1 LNKALAAHG
10 IRIYLFITHLLLPS
24 NRTSRARRPSAA
36 LEARGQTPSHRDLM
50 EAASSAA
57 HTRLV
62 RRALGAAALLLAAAF
77 APPLAAQNGTLSGR
91 VTDAADGAPL
101 SGAVVHLTGRPGA
114 ATREDGTYRLEAP
127 AGTYELVVSRLG
139 YNTVREQLRLDA
151 GATLTRDVRLVEGA
165 QLLETVVAVGTRRP
179 DRTATDAP
187 VPVDVLTAAD
197 IQATGLTETAQI
209 IQRLA
214 PSVNFPR
221 ASVSDGTD
229 HVRPATLRGLAPD
242 QVLVLVNGKRRHNSA
257 LVNVNGSVGRGSTA
271 VDLNAIPASSIER
284 IEILRDGAAAQYGSD
299 AIAGVVNIVLK
310 SGGRREGLASVGQT
324 TEGDGRVVQLAATG
338 GRDFGESGFITL
350 SGEFRDRENTNRS
363 LPDTRQQYFN
373 GDPRNTNRAVANHR
387 QGDSDSRDIGA
398 FLNAGI
404 PLSPL
409 AEAYAFGGISRRD
422 GEAAGFFRRASDAR
436 TVRSLHP
443 DGFLPLISTTII
455 DGSGVAGVRGNVAG
469 FRYDLSGVYGR
480 NTFAFDV
487 LNSNNVSMGNAS
499 PTDFYAGT
507 LRFDQTTVNLDIS
520 RGLALGLPEAVNVA
534 FGAEYRRDG
543 YGIEEGELASYV
555 NGGVA
560 ILDGPTAGQLA
571 AVGAQVF
578 PGFRPSDAKDVSRS
592 SRAAYVDVEIT
603 PFRGLLLNVAGRFED
618 YSDFGSTSDG
628 KLAARVELTPQL
640 AVRGAVGTGFRAP
653 SLGQSYFSST
663 ATNFLVING
672 VNTPVDVRTFPA
684 GSPEAAVL
692 GATPLQPEES
702 VNYSAGVAWSPRR
715 DLSLTVDAY
724 RIDIDDRIVFS
735 ENFTG
740 PAIQQLFIN
749 AGFAGVTGGRFF
761 TNAIDTRTRG
771 VDVVAQYARP
781 VGPGMLRFTG
791 GANFTDT
798 EVLTDPVITP
808 PQLTGL
814 GETLFGRVERGR
826 LERGQPRSSVN
837 LALNYALDRLA
848 VNLNNR
854 RFGEVTVFGTAAAGT
869 PTNTDQTFGA
879 RWITDLDLSYRVRS
893 GLTAA
898 VGANNVFG
906 VYPEQNF
913 RSPTGADNSNA
924 GIFPYN
930 QVSPFGFNGAFYY
943 LRLSWQGL

>member
-1 LNKALAAHG
+1 MSSHPVQVARVRTHRLRRVLATG
-10 IRIYLFITHLLLPS
+10 
-24 NRTSRARRPSAA
+24 
-36 LEARGQTPSHRDLM
+36 
-50 EAASSAA
+50 
-57 HTRLV
+57 
-62 RRALGAAALLLAAAF
+62 ALLLAAAF
-77 APPLAAQNGTLSGR
+77 APGLAAQNGTLSG
-91 VTDAADGAPL
+91 VVNAPDGAPL
-101 SGAVVHLTGRPGA
+101 PGA
-114 ATREDGTYRLEAP
+114 ALRLSGGPGTTSGADGTYRLSAP
-127 AGTYELVVSRLG
+127 AGTYDLTISRLG
-139 YNTVREQLRLDA
+139 YETLRLSVILTA
-151 GATLTRDVRLVEGA
+151 GNVTPLDVGMVESA
-165 QLLETVVAVGTRRP
+165 QMLEAVVAVGTRRP

-221 ASVSDGTD
+221 ATVSDGTD

-271 VDLNAIPASSIER
+271 VDLNALPASAIER

-299 AIAGVVNIVLK
+299 AIAGVINIVLK
-310 SGGRREGLASVGQT
+310 QGGRREALLSAGQT
-324 TEGDGRVVQLAATG
+324 TQGDGRVLQLAGTA
-338 GRDFGESGFITL
+338 GRDFGERGYITL
-350 SGEFRDRENTNRS
+350 SAEFRDRENTNRS
-363 LPDTRQQYFN
+363 LPDTRQQYFA
-373 GDPRNTNRAVANHR
+373 GDPRNNNRAEINHR
-387 QGDSDSRDIGA
+387 QGDSDSRDFGG
-398 FLNAGI
+398 FLNAAV
-404 PLSPL
+404 PLGEVI
-409 AEAYAFGGISRRD
+409 EAYAFGGLSRRD
-422 GEAAGFFRRASDAR
+422 GESAGFFRRANDAR
-436 TVRSLHP
+436 TVRSIHP

-455 DGSGVAGVRGNVAG
+455 DGSGVAGVRGTAAG

-487 LNSNNVSMGNAS
+487 LNTNNVSMGDAS

-507 LRFDQTTVNLDIS
+507 LRFDQTTANLDLS
-520 RGLALGLPEAVNVA
+520 RAIALGLPEAVNLA

-543 YGIEEGELASYV
+543 YGIEEGEEASYI
-555 NGGVA
+555 NGGQLV
-560 ILDGPTAGQLA
+560 LDGPQAGQLA

-578 PGFRPSDAKDVSRS
+578 PGFRPSDAKDVSRHNW
-592 SRAAYVDVEIT
+592 AGYVDVEIT
-603 PFRGLLLNVAGRFED
+603 PFRGLLLNVAGRYED

-628 KLAARVELTPQL
+628 KLAARMELTPQIAL
-640 AVRGAVGTGFRAP
+640 RGAVGTGFRAP

-702 VNYSAGVAWSPRR
+702 VNYSAGFAWEPMRE
-715 DLSLTVDAY
+715 LSLTVDAY

-740 PAIQQLFIN
+740 TAIRQLFEA
-749 AGFAGVTGGRFF
+749 AGFVGVTGGRFF
-761 TNAIDTRTRG
+761 TNAIDTRTTG
-771 VDVVAQYARP
+771 VDVVLQYARSL
-781 VGPGMLRFTG
+781 GPGMLRFTG
-791 GANFTDT
+791 GGNLTRT
-798 EVLTDPVITP
+798 EVLTDSVVTP
-808 PQLTGL
+808 PQLIGL

-826 LERGQPRSSVN
+826 LERGQPRSSLN
-837 LALNYALDRLA
+837 LALNYALESWTF
-848 VNLNNR
+848 NLNNR
-854 RFGEVTVFGTAAAGT
+854 RFGEVSVYGTAPVDS

-879 RWITDLDLSYRVRS
+879 RWITDVDVSYRMR
-893 GLTAA
+893 GGITAA
-898 VGANNVFG
+898 IGANNVLG

-913 RSPTGADNSNA
+913 RSLTGADNSNA

-930 QVSPFGFNGAFYY
+930 QISPFGFNGAFYY
-943 LRLSWQGL
+943 VRLGWQGL

>member
-1 LNKALAAHG
+1 MNAD
-10 IRIYLFITHLLLPS
+10 P
-24 NRTSRARRPSAA
+24 
-36 LEARGQTPSHRDLM
+36 
-50 EAASSAA
+50 SSAA
-57 HTRLV
+57 RTRTL
-62 RRALGAAALLLAAAF
+62 RRALGAAALVLAAAF
-77 APPLAAQNGTLSGR
+77 APALAAQNGTLTGR
-91 VTDAADGAPL
+91 VTDAGDGAPL
-101 SGAVVHLTGRPGA
+101 AGAVVRLGSA
-114 ATREDGTYRLEAP
+114 SVASREDGTYRLEAP
-127 AGTYELVVSRLG
+127 AGSYEVVVARLG
-139 YNTVREQLRLDA
+139 FNTVRETVTLTA
-151 GATLTRDVRLVEGA
+151 GGTLTRDFRLVESA

-179 DRTATDAP
+179 DRTVTDAP

-221 ASVSDGTD
+221 ATVSDGTD

-271 VDLNAIPASSIER
+271 VDLNAIPASAIER

-310 SGGRREGLASVGQT
+310 SGGRREALASAGQT
-324 TEGDGRVVQLAATG
+324 TEGDGRVLQVAGTG
-338 GRDFGESGFITL
+338 GRDVGERGYFTL
-350 SGEFRDRENTNRS
+350 SAEFRDRENTNRS

-373 GDPRNTNRAVANHR
+373 NDPRNANRAVVNHR
-387 QGDSDSRDIGA
+387 QGDSDSRDAGA
-398 FLNAGI
+398 FLNAAL
-404 PLSPL
+404 PLSPW

-422 GEAAGFFRRASDAR
+422 GEAAGFFRRANDAR
-436 TVRSLHP
+436 TVRSIHP
-443 DGFLPLISTTII
+443 DGFLPLISTTIK
-455 DGSGVAGVRGNVAG
+455 DASGVAGVRGTVSG

-507 LRFDQTTVNLDIS
+507 LRFDQTTVNLDLS
-520 RGLALGLPEAVNVA
+520 RALPLGLPEAVNVA

-543 YGIEEGELASYV
+543 YGIEEGDEASYM
-555 NGGVA
+555 NGGVP
-560 ILDGPTAGQLA
+560 ILDGPQAGQLA

-578 PGFRPSDAKDVSRS
+578 PGFRPSDAKDVSRNNW
-592 SRAAYVDVEIT
+592 AGYVDVEIT
-603 PFRGLLLNVAGRFED
+603 PVRGLLLNVAGRYED

-628 KLAARVELTPQL
+628 KLAARFEP
-640 AVRGAVGTGFRAP
+640 VRGFALRGAIGTGFRAP

-702 VNYSAGVAWSPRR
+702 VNYSAGFAWEPRR

-724 RIDIDDRIVFS
+724 RIDIEDRIVFS

-740 PAIQQLFIN
+740 NAIRQLFTD
-749 AGFAGVTGGRFF
+749 AGFVGVTGGRFF
-761 TNAIDTRTRG
+761 TNAIDTRTKG
-771 VDVVAQYARP
+771 LDVVLQYQRAL
-781 VGPGMLRFTG
+781 GAGMLRFTG
-791 GANFTDT
+791 GGNLTET
-798 EVLTDPVITP
+798 EVLTDSVQTP
-808 PQLTGL
+808 PQLQGL
-814 GETLFGRVERGR
+814 GEVLFGRVERGR
-826 LERGQPRSSVN
+826 LERGQPRSSLN
-837 LALNYALDRLA
+837 LALNYALDRFA

-854 RFGEVTVFGTAAAGT
+854 RFGEVTVFGTAAEGS
-869 PTNTDQTFGA
+869 PNNTDQTFGA
-879 RWITDLDLSYRVRS
+879 RWITDLDLSYRLVR
-893 GLTAA
+893 GFTVAA
-898 VGANNVFG
+898 GANNLFG

-943 LRLSWQGL
+943 VRLSWQGL

>member
-1 LNKALAAHG
+1 MNPHPVQVA
-10 IRIYLFITHLLLPS
+10 
-24 NRTSRARRPSAA
+24 RARTFRP
-36 LEARGQTPSHRDLM
+36 
-50 EAASSAA
+50 
-57 HTRLV
+57 
-62 RRALGAAALLLAAAF
+62 RRVLAAAALLLAAAF
-77 APPLAAQNGTLSGR
+77 APALAAQNGTLSGR
-91 VTDAADGAPL
+91 VTDAADGGPL
-101 SGAVVHLTGRPGA
+101 AGAVVRLGGGPS
-114 ATREDGTYRLEAP
+114 ATSGEDGGYRLAAP
-127 AGTYELVVSRLG
+127 AGSYTVMVTRLG
-139 YNTVREQLRLDA
+139 FTTQRLQVTLAA
-151 GATLTRDVRLVEGA
+151 GAAQTLDVPMTESA
-165 QLLETVVAVGTRRP
+165 QLLEEVVAVGTRRP
-179 DRTATDAP
+179 DRTVTDAP

-221 ASVSDGTD
+221 ATVSDGTD

-299 AIAGVVNIVLK
+299 AIAGVINIVLK
-310 SGGRREGLASVGQT
+310 QGGRREALLSAGQT
-324 TEGDGRVVQLAATG
+324 TEGDGRVLQLAGTG
-338 GRDFGESGFITL
+338 GRDFGERGYVTL
-350 SGEFRDRENTNRS
+350 SLELRDRENTNRS

-373 GDPRNTNRAVANHR
+373 GDPRNNNRAVVNHR
-387 QGDSDSRDIGA
+387 QGDSDSRDAGA
-398 FLNAGI
+398 FLNAAI
-404 PLSPL
+404 PLG
-409 AEAYAFGGISRRD
+409 AVVEAYAFGGLSRRD
-422 GEAAGFFRRASDAR
+422 GEAAGFFRRANDAR

-455 DGSGVAGVRGNVAG
+455 DGSGVAGVRGTAAG

-507 LRFDQTTVNLDIS
+507 LRFDQTTVNLDLS
-520 RGLALGLPEAVNVA
+520 RALPLGLPEAVNVA

-543 YGIEEGELASYV
+543 YGIQAGDEASYK
-555 NGGVA
+555 NGGVL
-560 ILDGPTAGQLA
+560 ILDGPSAGQLA

-578 PGFRPSDAKDVSRS
+578 PGFRPSDAKDVSRHNW
-592 SRAAYVDVEIT
+592 AGYVDVEVA
-603 PFRGLLLNVAGRFED
+603 PVRGLLLNVAGRYED

-628 KLAARVELTPQL
+628 KVAARLQVLPTL
-640 AVRGAVGTGFRAP
+640 ALRGAVGTGFRAP

-702 VNYSAGVAWSPRR
+702 VNYSVGAAWEPAR

-740 PAIQQLFIN
+740 TAIRQLFEA
-749 AGFAGVTGGRFF
+749 AGFVGVTGGRFF
-761 TNAIDTRTRG
+761 TNAIDTRTTG
-771 VDVVAQYARP
+771 VDVVLQYARP
-781 VGPGMLRFTG
+781 LGAGMLRFTG
-791 GANFTDT
+791 GGNLTKT
-798 EVLTDPVITP
+798 EVLTDSVVTP
-808 PQLTGL
+808 AQLVGL
-814 GETLFGRVERGR
+814 GEVLFGRVERGR
-826 LERGQPRSSVN
+826 LEKGQPRSSLN
-837 LALNYALDRLA
+837 LALNYAVDRLT

-854 RFGEVTVFGTAAAGT
+854 RFGEVSVFGTAPVGS

-879 RWITDLDLSYRVRS
+879 RWITDLDVGYRLRG
-893 GLTAA
+893 GLTAS
-898 VGANNVFG
+898 VGANNLLG

-930 QVSPFGFNGAFYY
+930 QVSPFGFNGTFYY
-943 LRLSWQGL
+943 VRLGWQGL